1 MGNATTIMGI
11 IQNDGAIKKEKKTKI
26 RGIPRALIKFL
37 AMELGQLSGI
47 PSKSI
52 ELLCW
57 PLLALA
63 YSLFTSNNKH
73 HQIKIKAGV
82 SCACEQS
89 NAASRTH

>member
-47 PSKSI
+47 PSKSP
-52 ELLCW
+52 LSFYVGPYWHW
-57 PLLALA
+57 PTRFLPP
-63 YSLFTSNNKH
+63 TTNTT
-73 HQIKIKAGV
+73 
-82 SCACEQS
+82 
-89 NAASRTH
+89 R